1 MNQVKLKITFGE
13 ILIFMLFVSIF
24 RPYFLPS
31 TVYQMIKV
39 IVVGIA
45 FIFLIAKAKG
55 ILINWSILVCISII
69 VSSFISFYTTS
80 SVTVRQ
86 VLDAVVYAGCFYCCY
101 TLIHYYGLKGKRY
114 ELVKILFLSLIHI

>member
-55 ILINWSILVCISII
+55 ILINWINTCVYKHNSFLFYKFLYDII
-69 VSSFISFYTTS
+69 CDSKTS
-80 SVTVRQ
+80 P
-86 VLDAVVYAGCFYCCY
+86 
-101 TLIHYYGLKGKRY
+101 
-114 ELVKILFLSLIHI
+114 